1 MSWKRPTMIP
11 DSRQKMAD
19 MVESPGFPL
28 PLSPGGEPVRRP
40 SSLSRLLQG
49 PYIMDGDLCD
59 VLPGEEAVVLVSPSG
74 EKIIMQNEGR
84 TTFHVPA
91 GWKLMVGS
99 LPLRSNQ
106 KVQRLVQVGDSVQEV
121 EANQSVLQI
130 ENITD
135 LYQEAETTNLAFESM
150 R

>member
-1 MSWKRPTMIP
+1 MNWKRPTTIQ
-11 DSRQKMAD
+11 DSRQQMAH
-19 MVESPGFPL
+19 MVESPGFTL
-28 PLSPGGEPVRRP
+28 PLSPSGEPATR

-84 TTFHVPA
+84 ATFHVPA

-121 EANQSVLQI
+121 EANQSVLQT
-130 ENITD
+130 ENILE
-135 LYQEAETTNLAFESM
+135 LYQEAEITNLAAESM